1 MAAGISL
8 EGDKDMVSFEIV
20 QQILSEVQKV
30 ISGKDACIEK
40 AFAAMLAGGHILIE
54 DVPGVGKTTLALAFS
69 AAMSLE
75 NHRMQFTPDVLPADI
90 LGFTMYDKDQGTFFY
105 REGAIMCNLFLADEI
120 NRTSPKTQSALLEV
134 MEERRVTV
142 DGVGHELPEPFLV
155 IATENPK
162 GSAGTQLLPESQLD
176 RFMICMSMGYPDFD
190 SEVRIAQGKSS
201 RAGVDQIRPVI
212 DAQGLVELQRQAD
225 SVYVHES
232 IYEYITR
239 LVAATRENDYI
250 DLGVSPRG
258 TIACVRMAKAWAYVH
273 DRDYVLPE
281 DVTEI
286 FFDVTAHRIV
296 LNTKAR
302 VAKLTPVQVLGDL
315 LEKTARPTS
324 FIPSEAHRRKRS

>member
-1 MAAGISL
+1 MSNNITA
-8 EGDKDMVSFEIV
+8 
-20 QQILSEVQKV
+20 QILSEVRKMV
-30 ISGKDACIEK
+30 SGKDACIEK
-40 AFAAMLAGGHILIE
+40 AFAAILADGHILIE

-69 AAMSLE
+69 AAMSLN

-90 LGFTMYDKDQGTFFY
+90 LGFTMYDKETGSFFY

-134 MEERRVTV
+134 MEERCVTV
-142 DGVGHELPEPFLV
+142 DGVGHPLPEPFLV

-201 RAGVDQIRPVI
+201 RDGVEKIRPVI
-212 DAQGLVELQRQAD
+212 DANGLAALQQQAEN
-225 SVYVHES
+225 VYVHDS
-232 IYEYITR
+232 IYEYVTR
-239 LVAATRENDYI
+239 LVAATRESDYI
-250 DLGVSPRG
+250 ELGVSPRG

-273 DRDYVLPE
+273 GRDYVLPD
-281 DVTEI
+281 DVT
-286 FFDVTAHRIV
+286 DVFADVAAHRIV

-302 VAKLTPVQVLGDL
+302 VAKLTSARALQELT
-315 LEKTARPTS
+315 EKIPKPAS
-324 FIPSEAHRRKRS
+324 FIPVSTYRSKRK

>member
-1 MAAGISL
+1 MESSETVG
-8 EGDKDMVSFEIV
+8 
-20 QQILSEVQKV
+20 QILAEVKKM

-54 DVPGVGKTTLALAFS
+54 DVPGVGKTTLALGFS
-69 AAMSLE
+69 AAMSLD

-90 LGFTMYDKDQGTFFY
+90 LGFTMYDKEQGTFFY

-134 MEERRVTV
+134 MEEHCVTV
-142 DGVGHELPEPFLV
+142 DGIGHELPEPFLV

-190 SEVRIAQGKSS
+190 SELLIAQGKSS
-201 RAGVDQIRPVI
+201 RERVGQIRPVI
-212 DAQGLVELQRQAD
+212 DAQGLTELQHQVEE
-225 SVYVHES
+225 VYVHDS
-232 IYEYITR
+232 IYEYVTR

-258 TIACVRMAKAWAYVH
+258 TIACVRMAKAWAFVH
-273 DRDYVLPE
+273 GRDYVLPE
-281 DVTEI
+281 DVTDI

-302 VAKLTPVQVLGDL
+302 VAKLKAVQVLEEIM
-315 LEKTARPTS
+315 EKAVKPTS
-324 FIPSEAHRRKRS
+324 FIPSETHRRKR

>member
-1 MAAGISL
+1 M
-8 EGDKDMVSFEIV
+8 
-20 QQILSEVQKV
+20 

-40 AFAAMLAGGHILIE
+40 AFAAVLAGGHILIE

-69 AAMSLE
+69 AAMSLD

-90 LGFTMYDKDQGTFFY
+90 LGFTMYDKEQGTFFY

-134 MEERRVTV
+134 MEEHCVTV
-142 DGVGHELPEPFLV
+142 DGVGHMLPEPFLV

-190 SEVRIAQGKSS
+190 SEVLIAQGKSS
-201 RAGVDQIRPVI
+201 REGLEQIRPVI
-212 DAQGLVELQRQAD
+212 DAGGLVELQREAEA
-225 SVYVHES
+225 VYVHES
-232 IYEYITR
+232 IYEYITT

-250 DLGVSPRG
+250 ELGVSPRG

-273 DRDYVLPE
+273 GRDYVLPE
-281 DVTEI
+281 DVLDI
-286 FFDVTAHRIV
+286 FADVTLHRIV

-302 VAKLTPVQVLGDL
+302 VAKLAPEQVLG
-315 LEKTARPTS
+315 EIAKQTNP
-324 FIPSEAHRRKRS
+324 PSAFVPPDIHRRRNR

>member
-1 MAAGISL
+1 M
-8 EGDKDMVSFEIV
+8 ESFETV
-20 QQILSEVQKV
+20 EQILSEVKKMV
-30 ISGKDACIEK
+30 SGKDDCIKK

-90 LGFTMYDKDQGTFFY
+90 LGFTMYDKEKGTFYY

-134 MEERRVTV
+134 MEEGRVTV
-142 DGVGHELPEPFLV
+142 DGVGHALPEPFLV

-176 RFMICMSMGYPDFD
+176 RFMICMSMGYPDFE
-190 SEVRIAQGKSS
+190 SEVRIAQGKSR
-201 RAGVDQIRPVI
+201 RAGLEQIRPVI
-212 DAQGLVELQRQAD
+212 DASGLVELQQAAD
-225 SVYVHES
+225 AVFVHES
-232 IYEYITR
+232 VYEYVTR
-239 LVAATRENDYI
+239 LVAATRESDYI

-258 TIACVRMAKAWAYVH
+258 TIACVRMVKAWAYVNG
-273 DRDYVLPE
+273 RDYVVPE
-281 DVTEI
+281 DVTDV
-286 FFDVTAHRIV
+286 FADVTAHRIV

-302 VAKLTPVQVLGDL
+302 VAKLTPAQVLGDIM
-315 LEKTARPTS
+315 EKVVRPTS
-324 FIPSEAHRRKRS
+324 FIPSSAHRRRNG

>member
-1 MAAGISL
+1 M
-8 EGDKDMVSFEIV
+8 
-20 QQILSEVQKV
+20 
-30 ISGKDACIEK
+30 
-40 AFAAMLAGGHILIE
+40 
-54 DVPGVGKTTLALAFS
+54 GKTTLALAFS
-69 AAMSLE
+69 EAMSLN

-201 RAGVDQIRPVI
+201 RDGVEQIQSVI
-212 DAQGLVELQRQAD
+212 DAQGLVELQHQAD
-225 SVYVHES
+225 RVYVHES

-239 LVAATRENDYI
+239 LVAATRDNGYI

-258 TIACVRMAKAWAYVH
+258 TIACVRMAKAWAFVH

-281 DVTEI
+281 DVTDI
-286 FFDVTAHRIV
+286 FLDVMAHRIV

-302 VAKLTPVQVLGDL
+302 VAKLTPAQVLGELID
-315 LEKTARPTS
+315 KTAKPAS
-324 FIPSEAHRRKRS
+324 FIPSDAHRRKRS

>member
-1 MAAGISL
+1 MSNETIR
-8 EGDKDMVSFEIV
+8 
-20 QQILSEVQKV
+20 QILAEVRKM

-40 AFAAMLAGGHILIE
+40 AFAAVLAGGHILIE

-69 AAMSLE
+69 AAMSLD

-134 MEERRVTV
+134 MEEHCVTV
-142 DGVGHELPEPFLV
+142 DGVGHMLPEPFLV

-190 SEVRIAQGKSS
+190 SEVLIAQGKSS
-201 RAGVDQIRPVI
+201 REGLEQIRPVI
-212 DAQGLVELQRQAD
+212 DAGGLVELQHEAEA
-225 SVYVHES
+225 VYVHES
-232 IYEYITR
+232 IYEYITT

-250 DLGVSPRG
+250 ELGVSPRG

-273 DRDYVLPE
+273 GRDYVLPE
-281 DVTEI
+281 DVLDI
-286 FFDVTAHRIV
+286 FADVTLHRIV

-302 VAKLTPVQVLGDL
+302 VARLAPEQVLGEIAKQTD
-315 LEKTARPTS
+315 P
-324 FIPSEAHRRKRS
+324 PSAFVPPDIHRRRNR